1 MDQSILNNFGLTAL
15 SASSDQMLMDAA
27 KRALATPRGRFV
39 LVLHLSRMRAPRSYH
54 ARIARSVLDQA
65 AQRHAGMVF
74 ARSNADLLMLCH
86 EPPGSDGAEQPAVLH
101 AELSH
106 LFGEEPTDSELISVW
121 RLGTQANSF
130 KAYLEQQGFA
140 PPILPLVAEDVQPVH
155 TASVA
160 EWQRAASRLPMPE
173 LLGQQTAVI
182 MQAGRDVPIGARL
195 SPLFRELTVLS
206 PGGPGGIDPWLERYV
221 WSGLDSRL
229 LAHLQQDLED
239 GGRLTRASVQAG
251 LPLHINL
258 SLASIV
264 SPGFARVT
272 QAARAV
278 SAHLGVEISLLEA
291 MADLPM
297 LDYAAG
303 LLRQAGIALVL
314 EGLDEASLGF
324 AGLAGLAP
332 DFVKLDWS
340 DGLAHGPAMRRRL
353 IDARLQALG
362 AGRVVLNRADTADS
376 VAWGQASGINRFQ
389 GSFVDSVQGA
399 TRMFFC
405 QTASLCTLRQCV
417 ARGGCAGT
425 AGRAGCSNPA
435 MLDLPPE
442 APPSADTVRGSLL
455 LEGAAGNAEP
465 VW

>member
-1 MDQSILNNFGLTAL
+1 
-15 SASSDQMLMDAA
+15 MLMDAA
-27 KRALATPRGRFV
+27 KRALATPRGRFA
-39 LVLHLSRMRAPRSYH
+39 LVLHLSRLRAPRSYH

-86 EPPGSDGAEQPAVLH
+86 EPAGSDGAEQPAGLQ

-106 LFGEEPTDSELISVW
+106 LFDEEPTESALISVW
-121 RLGTQANSF
+121 RLGSQAGGF
-130 KAYLEQQGFA
+130 RAYLDQPSFA
-140 PPILPLVAEDVQPVH
+140 PPVLPLVAEDVQPAH

-160 EWQRAASRLPMPE
+160 EWLRGASRLPMPE

-195 SPLFRELTVLS
+195 SPLFREVTVLS
-206 PGGPGGIDPWLERYV
+206 PGGPGGMDPWLERHV
-221 WSGLDSRL
+221 WSGIDARL

-272 QAARAV
+272 QAARAAG
-278 SAHLGVEISLLEA
+278 AHLGVEISLIEA

-303 LLRQAGIALVL
+303 LLRQAAFAVVL
-314 EGLDEASLGF
+314 KGLDEASLGF

-340 DGLAHGPAMRRRL
+340 EGLAHGSAARRKL
-353 IDARLQALG
+353 IDSRLQALG
-362 AGRVVLNRADTADS
+362 PGRVVLNRAETADS

-417 ARGGCAGT
+417 SRGGSAGT

-435 MLDLPPE
+435 LLDLPPE

-455 LEGAAGNAEP
+455 LENAAAGAAP
-465 VW
+465 VS